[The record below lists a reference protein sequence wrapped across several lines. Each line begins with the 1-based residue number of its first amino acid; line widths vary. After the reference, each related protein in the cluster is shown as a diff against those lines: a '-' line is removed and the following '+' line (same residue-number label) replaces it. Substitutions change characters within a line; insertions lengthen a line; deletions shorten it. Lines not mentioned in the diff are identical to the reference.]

1 MIQWLVV
8 KSKDRLCGILRRM
21 VRKEERERRG
31 WREKQQNKPGDGGQE
46 GQNGASDNEL
56 NFSFHLEMLS

>member
-1 MIQWLVV
+1 
-8 KSKDRLCGILRRM
+8 M